1 MGRKE
6 EIQDALLEN
15 LTSQEQA
22 LKDSA
27 AQAKERLDE
36 KIAECEVAKKEYPG
50 LVEKLQAKRKLK
62 DRLEVE
68 ITQLE
73 ERVATAENLVND
85 HLRGSL
91 SLIARN
97 RADYEWQKAR
107 ADSFVETKIKEM
119 TNR

>member
-36 KIAECEVAKKEYPG
+36 KIAECEVAK
-50 LVEKLQAKRKLK
+50 
-62 DRLEVE
+62 
-68 ITQLE
+68 
-73 ERVATAENLVND
+73 
-85 HLRGSL
+85 
-91 SLIARN
+91 
-97 RADYEWQKAR
+97 
-107 ADSFVETKIKEM
+107 
-119 TNR
+119 